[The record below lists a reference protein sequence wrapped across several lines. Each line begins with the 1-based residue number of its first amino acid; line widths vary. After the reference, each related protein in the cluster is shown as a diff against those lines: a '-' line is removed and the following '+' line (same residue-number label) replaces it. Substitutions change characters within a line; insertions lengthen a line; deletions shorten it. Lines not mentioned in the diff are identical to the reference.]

1 MGRHSIKVKITLLL
15 TVIITSLIVLL
26 LILNSTLSEKFY
38 FSDKQECMLNTY
50 SKINQI
56 MNDYD
61 AGTVSESQMSDSIEQ
76 LTGSAAMSVIVVNS
90 DWTTVYSNIN
100 GEQDMIN
107 RLLRSIFN
115 KDVFGTSD
123 SAPQRIQTMK
133 MRLAICRIWLIRI
146 ITIRIKEI
154 QTMAARI
161 KIILRIKTIFPLICQ
176 TVE

>member
-76 LTGSAAMSVIVVNS
+76 LTGSAAISVIVVNS

-123 SAPQRIQTMK
+123 SAPQQNSNNENAPGDMQDMHNPDKGNSDNGSPDKNNPKNKDDISINVRQWNRRK
-133 MRLAICRIWLIRI
+133 
-146 ITIRIKEI
+146 
-154 QTMAARI
+154 
-161 KIILRIKTIFPLICQ
+161 P
-176 TVE
+176 

>member
-15 TVIITSLIVLL
+15 TVIITSLVVLL

-50 SKINQI
+50 SKIDQI
-56 MNDYD
+56 MSDYD

-107 RLLRSIFN
+107 RRSA
-115 KDVFGTSD
+115 VFLIKMYSERPIRHR
-123 SAPQRIQTMK
+123 SKIQTMK
-133 MRLAICRIWLIRI
+133 MCRAICRI
-146 ITIRIKEI
+146 
-154 QTMAARI
+154 
-161 KIILRIKTIFPLICQ
+161 
-176 TVE
+176 